1 MQNLPNIT
9 PVEVVTVGSAM
20 LILCVAPAV
29 LAWSDVRRRRKALR
43 MTLAREAAVPPQP
56 AAPPE
61 WRNELP
67 LTVVADGIAAATAV
81 PPAAAVFE
89 VPTETAVPA
98 MVPEPAAALVAE
110 NEPSPAAPD
119 ADQPR
124 CQFCLQELRRV
135 RLPDWPPADVRND
148 PLRGEVWREAER
160 LAEHRQREITA
171 MPLSSPQRAQSS
183 CLGAAEADDACV
195 RLHFLLFP
203 VLWPST
209 EAQATAE
216 AVFEVDRTSGAIRG
230 WVNSLRRAG

>member
-20 LILCVAPAV
+20 LVLCVAPAV
-29 LAWSDVRRRRKALR
+29 LAWSDARRRRKALSVA
-43 MTLAREAAVPPQP
+43 LARAAAVPPQP

-61 WRNELP
+61 LGNEPLP
-67 LTVVADGIAAATAV
+67 MVVADGLAAATAV

-98 MVPEPAAALVAE
+98 MVSEPATALVAE
-110 NEPSPAAPD
+110 NEPSPVAPD

-124 CQFCLQELRRV
+124 YQFCLQELRRV

-148 PLRGEVWREAER
+148 PVRGAVWREAER

-183 CLGAAEADDACV
+183 CLGSAEADDACV

-209 EAQATAE
+209 EEQAAAE
-216 AVFEVDRTSGAIRG
+216 AVFEIDRTSDAIRG